1 MLSRTKMSAI
11 EIMWLREYVHNQE
24 SSSDSNDDNVS
35 GKRKH
40 ELRSMELEIKQKTEK
55 VKTKSFS

>member
-1 MLSRTKMSAI
+1 MSSI
-11 EIMWLREYVHNQE
+11 EIMWLREYVHDQE